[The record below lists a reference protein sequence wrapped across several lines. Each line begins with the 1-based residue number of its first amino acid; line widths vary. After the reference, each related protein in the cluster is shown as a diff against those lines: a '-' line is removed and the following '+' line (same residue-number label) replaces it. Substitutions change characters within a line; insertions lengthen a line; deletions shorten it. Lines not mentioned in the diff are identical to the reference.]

1 MTFKTYTP
9 SADTLERKWW
19 VVDAAGMTLG
29 RLASRVAH
37 ILRGKHKTVFVP
49 HLDTGDFVIVLN
61 SDKVTV
67 TGDRLDTKLYRR
79 HSQYAGGFREINL
92 RDLMAK
98 HSDRVIEIA
107 VKGMLPHNKLGRQ
120 MIKKLKV
127 YKGDSH
133 PHAAQKPQPLEV
145 MKVNVTTW
153 RPKAA
158 AKTDAPAGKVFEPGT
173 YVPSGE
179 DKPQNWKA
187 VAEKVKNQPALR
199 RAAKTK
205 SESKGE

>member
-37 ILRGKHKTVFVP
+37 ILRGKHKTVFAP

-67 TGDRLDTKLYRR
+67 TGDRMDTKLYRR
-79 HSQYAGGFREINL
+79 HSQYPGGFKETTM
-92 RDLMAK
+92 RDLMVK

-127 YKGDSH
+127 FKGNEH

-145 MKVNVTTW
+145 SKVNVTTW
-153 RPKAA
+153 RPKAV
-158 AKTDAPAGKVFEPGT
+158 AKTEAPAGKVFEPGT
-173 YVPSGE
+173 YVPSKT
-179 DKPQNWKA
+179 DAKPKGWKA
-187 VAEKVKNQPALR
+187 VAQENLEQPVKR
-199 RAAKTK
+199 RAETNDKD
-205 SESKGE
+205 ES